1 MTQICRA
8 NLVFLLPMFL
18 VQETENCITEPG
30 GEASPARSLNPLTFY
45 ILLYYFFKKS
55 NKTEN
60 IPLVERGTLIIY
72 LR

>member
-1 MTQICRA
+1 
-8 NLVFLLPMFL
+8 MFL
-18 VQETENCITEPG
+18 VQETENCITEPGG